1 MKKVFF
7 LLILGAVIGYFV
19 TNQQQFVLA
28 KVQQYSPVK
37 IPFVDQQVAG
47 ASTSAIPKNFS
58 LVQQELAKLNSAEI
72 ATASPQMKTII
83 NLLQKLPKGQ
93 IRMVCQNVCNGI
105 K

>member
-1 MKKVFF
+1 MKKVFL
-7 LLILGAVIGYFV
+7 LLILGAVIGYLV
-19 TNQQQFVLA
+19 TAQQPFLLA

-37 IPFVDQQVAG
+37 IPFVEQQVAG
-47 ASTSAIPKNFS
+47 ASTSAIPNFS
-58 LVQQELAKLNSAEI
+58 LVQKELSKLNNAEI

-105 K
+105 R